1 MHHPPRSGWERPDEQ
16 PAPRRSTVWFAVEQY
31 HWAALWRST
40 WGPDALVEI
49 VRDRPDLP
57 VLVKCLG
64 HTALTTHAEVAELR
78 RALQGARG
86 AGAAPCRLDFDPDA
100 WHAFL
105 VYAEYGAA
113 NLREVRAL
121 HP

>member
-1 MHHPPRSGWERPDEQ
+1 
-16 PAPRRSTVWFAVEQY
+16 
-31 HWAALWRST
+31 
-40 WGPDALVEI
+40 VEI
-49 VRDRPDLP
+49 VRERPDLP